1 MRCIY
6 CKAENPP
13 NAAAC
18 GKCGKA
24 VPPSEATFVGNEP
37 VKQPKP
43 SSKIELPK
51 DANVASKGEDQQGA
65 FVATKTPATPGGWSI
80 SNTRAPAPA
89 VPHGEFAPGTV
100 LGDRY
105 EILALLGQGG
115 MGAVYKA
122 RDTEL
127 DRQVALK
134 IIRPELTTNPEIL
147 KRFKQELILA
157 RQVTHRNVIRIFDLG
172 QADGFKFIT
181 MEYLE
186 GQDLRGVLRE
196 KGKLTPEEA
205 ARVILQI
212 CHALE
217 AAHGE
222 GVIHRDLKPQNIMM
236 DANGRAYVMDF
247 GIARSAHLP
256 GMTQTGALVGTPEYM
271 SPEQAKGE
279 KLGEQSDIF
288 SLGVIL
294 YELVIGQSPYYS
306 ETPLATLWK
315 RLQEKAKP
323 LCEIDPTIPKAFSDI
338 VEKALE
344 IEPENRFAN
353 AKEFAQHLES
363 WLGISPSMTGSI
375 TGQGLVPLPAQK
387 PIWKYTAIAATV
399 LLLAVAGIGLPRRF
413 LTVSSKKVA
422 PAPLSVLV
430 ADFTN
435 HTGDPIFDDTLEPMF
450 NVALEGASFISAFN
464 RGNARKLAGQL
475 PHPTDKLDEQPAR
488 LVAVSQGIGAVITG
502 ELSRRGNT
510 YSLSATALD
519 AQSGN
524 VIAKTEAT
532 AANKDE
538 VLLTIP
544 KLAAPIR
551 KALGDAT
558 PESVQLQAA
567 GGAFTA
573 ASLEAVHQYG
583 IAMNQQFA
591 GNFEAALQS
600 FSKAAELDPNFAR
613 AYAGEAAVA
622 GNLGQYQDAEKYA
635 KLAMAHVDRM
645 TERERYRIRGMYYI
659 RTENWQ
665 KCVEEYGELL
675 KQFPAD
681 NIGRNNIAACF
692 AGLRD
697 MPKAVEEARR
707 AVELAPKDVM
717 ARNNYSLYSCYM
729 GDFQTCERE
738 GREVRRLNPS
748 SEDGFLLSGY
758 AQLGQ
763 GLLPQATDTY
773 QELQKLGPR
782 GSSLAASAL
791 ANIALY
797 EGKYRQAQQLLENGI
812 AADLAAKQADRV
824 ADNLAML
831 AYAELLRGAKQAAL
845 AAANKAIANS
855 QSEKIRF
862 LVART
867 FVDAGEIAK
876 GQEMAAALGA
886 QLQSEPQAYS
896 KLILGEG
903 ALKEHDPRKAL
914 QLFTEAQ
921 RLMDIWIVHFDL
933 GRAYLDAGAFAE
945 ADAEFDRCIKRRG
958 EVLELFAD
966 DMPTYSYLPPVY
978 YFQGRAR
985 DGLKS
990 SGAADSYKAYLEIRG
1005 KAGEDPLI
1013 PEIRR
1018 RLAQ

>member
-1 MRCIY
+1 M
-6 CKAENPP
+6 
-13 NAAAC
+13 
-18 GKCGKA
+18 
-24 VPPSEATFVGNEP
+24 PPSEATFVGNEP

-127 DRQVALK
+127 DRLVALK

-294 YELVIGQSPYYS
+294 YELVVGQSPYYS

-315 RLQEKAKP
+315 RLQEKARP

-363 WLGISPSMTGSI
+363 WLGISPSMIASI
-375 TGQGLVPLPAQK
+375 TDQALVPLPAQK
-387 PIWKYTAIAATV
+387 PIWKYTAIAVTI
-399 LLLAVAGIGLPRRF
+399 LLLAVAGLGLPRIF
-413 LTVSSKKVA
+413 SPDSSKKVA
-422 PAPLSVLV
+422 HAPVSVLV

-450 NVALEGASFISAFN
+450 NFALEGASFINAFN

-475 PHPTDKLDEQPAR
+475 PHPSDKLDEQPAR
-488 LVAVSQGIGAVITG
+488 LVAVSQGIGAVVTG
-502 ELSRRGNT
+502 ELSRRGDKYNV
-510 YSLSATALD
+510 SATALD
-519 AQSGN
+519 AVSGN
-524 VIAKTEAT
+524 VIAKTEVT
-532 AANKDE
+532 VGNKDQ

-551 KALGDAT
+551 KALGDTT
-558 PESVQLQAA
+558 PESVQLESA

-573 ASLEAVHQYG
+573 ASLETVHQYG
-583 IAMNQQFA
+583 LAMNQQFA
-591 GNFEAALQS
+591 GNFEAALQF

-613 AYAGEAAVA
+613 AYAGMASAA
-622 GNLGQYQDAEKYA
+622 GNLGQLQDAEKYA
-635 KLAMAHVDRM
+635 KLSVEHVDHM
-645 TERERYRIRGMYYI
+645 TERERYRIRGLYYF
-659 RTENWQ
+659 RTGNWQ
-665 KCVEEYGELL
+665 KCVEEYSELL
-675 KQFPAD
+675 KQYPVD
-681 NIGRNNIAACF
+681 NIGHENLAVCF
-692 AGLRD
+692 AALHD
-697 MPKAVEEARR
+697 VPKALEEARR
-707 AVELAPKDVM
+707 AVQIAPKDLI
-717 ARNNYSLYSCYM
+717 ARTNFSLYACYA

-738 GREVRRLNPS
+738 AREVQKLNPS
-748 SEDGFLLSGY
+748 DEDGYLVLAY

-763 GLLPQATDTY
+763 GQLPQVTETY
-773 QELQKLGPR
+773 QELQKLGVR
-782 GSSLAASAL
+782 GASLTASGL
-791 ANIALY
+791 ANLALY
-797 EGKYRQAQQLLENGI
+797 EGRYQQARQILERGI
-812 AADLAAKQADRV
+812 VADVAAKQPDRAADH
-824 ADNLAML
+824 LAML
-831 AYAELLRGAKQAAL
+831 AYAEVLQGQKESAVVAAE
-845 AAANKAIANS
+845 KALANS
-855 QSEKIRF
+855 QSVKIRF
-862 LVART
+862 LAART
-867 FVDAGEIAK
+867 FVEAGETAK
-876 GQEMAAALGA
+876 GQELATALAAELHA
-886 QLQSEPQAYS
+886 EPQAYA
-896 KLILGEG
+896 KLILGEA
-903 ALKEHDPRKAL
+903 ALKAHEPKKAL
-914 QLFTEAQ
+914 QLLGEAKN
-921 RLMDIWIVHFDL
+921 LVDSWILHFDL
-933 GRAYLDAGAFAE
+933 GRAYLDNGLFVE
-945 ADAEFDRCIKRRG
+945 ADSEFERCLARRG
-958 EVLELFAD
+958 EAMELFAD
-966 DMPTYSYLPPVY
+966 DTPTYHYVAPVY
-978 YFQGRAR
+978 YYLGRAEQ
-985 DGLKS
+985 GLGS
-990 SGAADSYKAYLEIRG
+990 SGAANSYG
-1005 KAGEDPLI
+1005 KFLSIQNKGDGSAIFQDAKK
-1013 PEIRR
+1013 
-1018 RLAQ
+1018 RLSELTANK